1 MKQKRSVKLLILCI
15 GLCQLCGLLGAFF
28 TTPAIPGWYASLQKP
43 VFNPPNA
50 VFGPVWT
57 LLYALMGSA
66 LYLVIQAVGPE
77 ALKRKAI
84 LLFGVQLV
92 LNTSWSW
99 LFFGLKNPGLAF
111 ADIVLLWAAI
121 LASTVYFRRL
131 SRTAFWMFLPY
142 LFWVSFAMLLNFEIW
157 RLNS

>member
-1 MKQKRSVKLLILCI
+1 MKEKRSVKLLIFCV

-43 VFNPPNA
+43 AFNPPNA

-57 LLYALMGSA
+57 ILYALMGAA
-66 LYLVIQAVGPE
+66 LYLVIRAEGPE
-77 ALKRKAI
+77 ALRRKAI
-84 LLFGVQLV
+84 LLFGVQLA
-92 LNTSWSW
+92 LNTAWSW

-121 LASTVYFRRL
+121 LASSVYFRRL
-131 SRTAFWMFLPY
+131 SRPAFWMFLPY
-142 LFWVSFAMLLNFEIW
+142 LLWVSFAMLLNFEIW

>member
-1 MKQKRSVKLLILCI
+1 MKEKRSVKLLILCI
-15 GLCQLCGLLGAFF
+15 GLCQLSGLLGAFF

-43 VFNPPNA
+43 FFNPPNA

-57 LLYALMGSA
+57 VLYALMGAA
-66 LYLVIQAVGPE
+66 LYLVIRAEGPAV
-77 ALKRKAI
+77 LKRKAVF
-84 LLFGVQLV
+84 LFGGQLA
-92 LNTSWSW
+92 LNTAWSW

-111 ADIVLLWAAI
+111 ADIVLLWGAI
-121 LASTVYFRRL
+121 LASAVYFRRL
-131 SRTAFWMFLPY
+131 SKPAFWMFLPY